1 MTNRKIKVYDNNQ
14 FSFTRPQHNRI
25 PQGSP
30 LLVILFLIAF
40 NKLNLVILKHKQFNF
55 CVFADDYH
63 IFKKIN
69 KDTQVNIDP
78 SSLISTLGVNTTA
91 LPSLIFVKTLLPSS
105 NINYTYPNRLY

>member
-40 NKLNLVILKHKQFNF
+40 NKLNLVILKHTVQLLRY
-55 CVFADDYH
+55 ADDYH

-69 KDTQVNIDP
+69 KDPQVNIDP